1 MQSLFDIAA
10 FERAGFKH
18 ESERPAHFCRTCE
31 HREPWQCG
39 SKIIQYCRKLKSNRT
54 DNGLKKI
61 KCKQQACIYYSE
73 KKLNKMNKIQEL
85 NAEMVLA
92 ANEDPESA
100 HIKAD
105 DIIIKALEYLADE
118 AGFNEDI
125 TLLIGNYNAIQKW
138 YA

>member
-1 MQSLFDIAA
+1 
-10 FERAGFKH
+10 
-18 ESERPAHFCRTCE
+18 
-31 HREPWQCG
+31 
-39 SKIIQYCRKLKSNRT
+39 
-54 DNGLKKI
+54 
-61 KCKQQACIYYSE
+61 
-73 KKLNKMNKIQEL
+73 MNKIQEL

-105 DIIIKALEYLADE
+105 DIILKALEYLADK